1 MIKIAFLKIIKFL
14 KSVFYRIEPLFF
26 KLSPMKP
33 LCACSNLFQIFK
45 TEKLNNSGPNQNS
58 STAIKRE

>member
-33 LCACSNLFQIFK
+33 LCAFLFQIFK